1 MEESKY
7 YSKYATGGHTGS
19 GWNMVN
25 SVGWVAAL
33 ASALGIGIPAL
44 VKSNDAENEA
54 RHGNGYGRGHGE
66 CSENT
71 LVSRY
76 EMQQA
81 QEIAQ
86 LKADKATDA
95 KLLDLYKQTVAE
107 NKAIRSEIADVVA
120 KNSEAHTTIFNELV
134 AQREKQLASNA
145 EFDKEIALNKQHD
158 YYQNE
163 LNECRFVRAKK
174 VVDKDQICPEVMA
187 RYNSWVAPTSGSTPA
202 SSSN

>member
-44 VKSNDAENEA
+44 VKANDAEDEN
-54 RHGNGYGRGHGE
+54 NGK

-76 EMQQA
+76 EMQQS

-120 KNSEAHTTIFNELV
+120 KNSEAHATIFNELV

-145 EFDKEIALNKQHD
+145 EFDKEIALNKQRD

>member
-44 VKSNDAENEA
+44 VKANNAEDEN
-54 RHGNGYGRGHGE
+54 NGK

-120 KNSEAHTTIFNELV
+120 KNSEAHSTIFNELV

-145 EFDKEIALNKQHD
+145 EFDKEIALNKQRD

-187 RYNSWVAPTSGSTPA
+187 RYNSWTAPTSGSTPA